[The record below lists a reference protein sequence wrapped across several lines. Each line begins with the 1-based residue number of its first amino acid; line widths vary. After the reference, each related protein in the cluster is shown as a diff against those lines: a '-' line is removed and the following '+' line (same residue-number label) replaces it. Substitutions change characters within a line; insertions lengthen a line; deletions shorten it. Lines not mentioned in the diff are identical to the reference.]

1 MKYRAIFIVA
11 FLAAFTTPSAVLGQG
26 GNNADSSDPV
36 SIYKQAGINAE
47 QESSIRK
54 LAQDYDQE
62 SAVKLK
68 VLGGLLQELKTLAYQ
83 PLLDGNAL
91 LAKQGQINKL
101 QSEMAINRIQM
112 VIKIRGILTAGQNE
126 KLANILKARMHEEE
140 QAPPL
145 K

>member
-11 FLAAFTTPSAVLGQG
+11 ILAAIATPSVVLGQG

-36 SIYKQAGINAE
+36 AIYRQAGINAE
-47 QESSIRK
+47 QESGIRK

-68 VLGGLLQELKTLAYQ
+68 ALGERLQELKTLAYQ
-83 PLLDGNAL
+83 SVLDGNAL
-91 LAKQGQINKL
+91 LAKQEQINKL

-112 VIKIRGILTAGQNE
+112 VIKIRGILTANQNE
-126 KLANILKARMHEEE
+126 KLANILKARMHKEE
-140 QAPPL
+140 QGPPL